1 MALRH
6 PVTPDGRYFVVKGR
20 LWRLASP
27 HLSKSEKSGLVLDL
41 MRARRAVKAARKEG
55 DAEAEAAAH
64 HDVDVAKRALGERG
78 PVWWTDGSAD
88 LNRHLIKNTPY
99 ASWFTSLKADRMAES
114 P

>member
-6 PVTPDGRYFVVKGR
+6 PVTPDGRYLVVKGR

-27 HLSKSEKSGLVLDL
+27 HLSRSEKTGLVLDL
-41 MRARRAVKAARKEG
+41 MRARPAVKAAKQAG
-55 DAEAEAAAH
+55 GAEAEAAAR
-64 HDVDVAKRALGERG
+64 DADVAKRASGERG

-114 P
+114 A